1 MQNNTTTI
9 PLNQN
14 KMKTAMQEHIIWLIS
29 AIDLCKENAP
39 TLVNCLNVCLSD
51 AESRLE
57 IEKEQIIETYNEEGD

>member
-1 MQNNTTTI
+1 
-9 PLNQN
+9 
-14 KMKTAMQEHIIWLIS
+14 MKTAMQEHIIWLIS